1 MGTTD
6 FSSAAMRLVR
16 LASLLVL
23 GLACSLAGAQAPR
36 ENLEFGVFA
45 YLGVEQT
52 RAKYAPLVAYLNQ
65 TLKEEQVVLQVL
77 TQAEI
82 NQGLADGTLDIVTT
96 NPTHFLV
103 TRKAFP
109 LSGVMATQVA
119 AESGQPLFELGGA
132 IVVAAE
138 RADITTL
145 QDVRG
150 KRIATPSKQ
159 HMGGYRAQAYEL
171 FKAGVHLPQ
180 DARSVVETGTH
191 QAALLAVLQGSA
203 DVGFVREGIVERM
216 LQRGEIQPGQI
227 KIIRPQSH
235 PGFPYV
241 VSTPLY
247 PEWPVFASPH
257 VPEKA
262 VRHFAA
268 ALFALEPDHPAA
280 RAADLYGYTIPA
292 DYLPVED
299 LARALRLPP
308 FDTSPD
314 FTWQDIWQKWSLALI
329 SIEIAAIVIVA
340 LAVKLMLVARR
351 ERRAHAR
358 TQLVLETLG
367 EGLYG
372 TDLQARCTF
381 INRAALQMLGYAE
394 HEVLGVNQHQ
404 LFHHQHED
412 GQAYLPAD
420 CPIHQTAQDGVVRR
434 TQEWFTRKDGSG
446 LPVEQVVSPLHWKG
460 RIVGT
465 VVGFQNISSRRQTEA
480 LQQQAREQT
489 EQARRDAEAAN
500 QAKSVFLANM
510 SHEIRTPMNGVLGM
524 AQLLLMPDISE
535 ADRLSYARVILSSGE
550 TLMALLNDILDL
562 SKVEAGKLELE
573 SVPFVPA
580 QLVHDVQ
587 SLFAGS
593 AAKKSLGLTARWHG
607 LANQSYHGD
616 MHRLHQMI
624 VNLVGNA
631 LKFTQQG
638 QVRIDGRELSHDE
651 RTALLEFSVTD
662 TGVGLSPEQ
671 QALLFQPFSQADSS
685 VTRRYGGSGLGL
697 SIVRSLAGLMGGQ
710 VGVDSAVGQGSRF
723 WFQCRVGWDAADALA
738 QPGASDCHAAPEPA
752 TMRWHGRV
760 LVVDDNPVNRVVMQA
775 LLTQL
780 GLHVSEANDGQAC
793 VDAITRGELPDLIL
807 MDVQM
812 PVMDGVAATQLLRQ
826 REAQG
831 QLAHLPI
838 IALTAGAF
846 AEDRQQCLAA
856 GMDDFLTKPIALDD
870 LKPIL
875 AKWLRSVNAAQAT

>member
-1 MGTTD
+1 LG
-6 FSSAAMRLVR
+6 
-16 LASLLVL
+16 SLLVL

-36 ENLEFGVFA
+36 ENLVFGVFA

-52 RAKYAPLVAYLNQ
+52 RAKYAPLVDYLNQ

-132 IVVAAE
+132 IVVAAG
-138 RADITTL
+138 RADIS
-145 QDVRG
+145 
-150 KRIATPSKQ
+150 RIATPSKQ

-171 FKAGVHLPQ
+171 FKAGVRLPQ
-180 DARSVVETGTH
+180 DAASVVETGTH

-203 DVGFVREGIVERM
+203 DVGFVREGMVERM

-227 KIIRPQSH
+227 KIIQPQSH

-241 VSTPLY
+241 VSTALY
-247 PEWPVFASPH
+247 PEWPVFASSH

-280 RAADLYGYTIPA
+280 RASDLWGYTIPA

-329 SIEIAAIVIVA
+329 SIGLAAIVIVA
-340 LAVKLMLVARR
+340 LAVKLMLLARR
-351 ERRAHAR
+351 ERRAHTR

-381 INRAALQMLGYAE
+381 INRAALQMLGYTE
-394 HEVLGVNQHQ
+394 QEVLGVDQHQ
-404 LFHHQHED
+404 LFHHRHED
-412 GQAYLPAD
+412 GHAYPSAD

-446 LPVEQVVSPLHWKG
+446 FAVEQVVSPLRWQG
-460 RIVGT
+460 RILGT
-465 VVGFQNISSRRQTEA
+465 VVGFQDISSRRQTEA

-562 SKVEAGKLELE
+562 SKVEAGKLALE
-573 SVPFVPA
+573 SVPFTPA

-593 AAKKSLGLTARWHG
+593 AAKKSLGLTAQWHG
-607 LANQSYHGD
+607 LADQSYHGD
-616 MHRLHQMI
+616 MHRLHQMKCASMAA
-624 VNLVGNA
+624 N
-631 LKFTQQG
+631 
-638 QVRIDGRELSHDE
+638 
-651 RTALLEFSVTD
+651 
-662 TGVGLSPEQ
+662 
-671 QALLFQPFSQADSS
+671 
-685 VTRRYGGSGLGL
+685 
-697 SIVRSLAGLMGGQ
+697 
-710 VGVDSAVGQGSRF
+710 SAVMRTPRCWSSASPTPVWACRRSSRRCCSSLF
-723 WFQCRVGWDAADALA
+723 RRLIHRSRAVMVARGWACR
-738 QPGASDCHAAPEPA
+738 
-752 TMRWHGRV
+752 
-760 LVVDDNPVNRVVMQA
+760 
-775 LLTQL
+775 
-780 GLHVSEANDGQAC
+780 
-793 VDAITRGELPDLIL
+793 
-807 MDVQM
+807 
-812 PVMDGVAATQLLRQ
+812 
-826 REAQG
+826 
-831 QLAHLPI
+831 
-838 IALTAGAF
+838 
-846 AEDRQQCLAA
+846 
-856 GMDDFLTKPIALDD
+856 
-870 LKPIL
+870 
-875 AKWLRSVNAAQAT
+875 